1 MLTLQ
6 LLGVP
11 DLRLEDRGASAS
23 ILAQPKLL
31 ALLTF
36 LALAEP
42 RGYHRRDTLAAL
54 LWPEVDQERARNSLR
69 QALHRL
75 RAALGSET
83 IVNRGT
89 EEVGLRPDAVTSDAL
104 VVAEAIRAGHPE
116 RALAAY
122 RGDLLPGF
130 HLTSAPEFENWL
142 EGERVRLRALALK
155 AARALVQS
163 EAAAGRTT
171 AAAHWAE
178 RGLELAPA
186 DEELARR
193 RMTLLAQ
200 SGDSTGALA
209 TYQQFAERLSR
220 EFELTPGSGLT
231 ALADSIRE
239 QARQAPA
246 PVVMP
251 GGAASPDSAAVVV
264 APGTPGTPGTPPRSR
279 TRVAGLLAGLAVVVL
294 VIALGMWRAKPAGRA
309 TDAPTVL
316 ILPFRVSGAD
326 PALGYLREGMVDLL
340 AAKLT
345 GEGSELRAT
354 DPRTVLNAWKRLVA
368 GDSSDPAP
376 AEAIRLAGELGA
388 HRVLLGGVVGRSARL
403 ALQGVLY
410 DVPNGAVRA
419 RGSAEG
425 PTDSLPE
432 LVDQLVAALL
442 AQEAGELAARLP
454 ALAGTP
460 LPAVR
465 AYLEGEQAYRGGR
478 YQEAFER
485 YQAALVIDSTFG
497 PAAVGVAAAAIWY
510 PTAEPER
517 QRALRLGWAARGRM
531 GAADRAVLQAIAGPR
546 YPGLSTWR
554 ERLAAW
560 EQALAVD
567 PGRPDAWYEYGD
579 ILMHR
584 GPLLQVVGSRDLAER
599 AFARAVAL
607 DSSFA
612 APVSHLFDL
621 GAGRGDTTLVEA
633 AATLFLVRDS
643 ASDIADYVHWRRAA
657 LQGDSRVE
665 RLMRQRLV
673 RFTPASLWRIIGVS
687 QIDSLPLDDALLAA
701 RALAARPLKRDDQVE
716 TLAYLMELALNRGR
730 PQEARQS
737 AEALGNKFPGRDV
750 FLSTH
755 LLNALYAEGDSAA
768 AIRAAARYTTELHH
782 PPPASGEE
790 RADYLW
796 KSCALAQWRG
806 WQGDT
811 TGLAQTIVEL
821 RRREGT
827 DLPWWAPENFALC
840 AAVLD
845 ALRATDVSEPSAR
858 LLVQRLD
865 SLTLT
870 GPDVDVRDPATVAL
884 ARLWSRL
891 GEPGRALDAIR
902 RRQYHHRTGLPYL
915 AVRLKEEGRYAL
927 AVGDSVAARAAW
939 HRVLLLQSQPEASRQ
954 KSVDEIRIG
963 LARLGP

>member
-1 MLTLQ
+1 
-6 LLGVP
+6 
-11 DLRLEDRGASAS
+11 
-23 ILAQPKLL
+23 
-31 ALLTF
+31 
-36 LALAEP
+36 
-42 RGYHRRDTLAAL
+42 
-54 LWPEVDQERARNSLR
+54 
-69 QALHRL
+69 
-75 RAALGSET
+75 
-83 IVNRGT
+83 
-89 EEVGLRPDAVTSDAL
+89 
-104 VVAEAIRAGHPE
+104 
-116 RALAAY
+116 
-122 RGDLLPGF
+122 
-130 HLTSAPEFENWL
+130 
-142 EGERVRLRALALK
+142 
-155 AARALVQS
+155 
-163 EAAAGRTT
+163 
-171 AAAHWAE
+171 
-178 RGLELAPA
+178 
-186 DEELARR
+186 
-193 RMTLLAQ
+193 MTLLAQ

-209 TYQQFAERLSR
+209 TYHQFVERLSR

-231 ALADSIRE
+231 ALAERIRE
-239 QARQAPA
+239 EARQAPV
-246 PVVMP
+246 PVVRSA
-251 GGAASPDSAAVVV
+251 GGAAPDQAAVVI
-264 APGTPGTPGTPPRSR
+264 AQGTPPRSR
-279 TRVAGLLAGLAVVVL
+279 AQVIGLITALALVAVVV
-294 VIALGMWRAKPAGRA
+294 ALGIRREQPAGPA

-326 PALGYLREGMVDLL
+326 PALGYLQEGMVDLL

-354 DPRTVLNAWKRLVA
+354 DPRTVLNAWKRLAA
-368 GDSSDPAP
+368 GDSSDPTP
-376 AEAIRLAGELGA
+376 TEAIRLAGELGA
-388 HRVLLGGVVGRSARL
+388 QRVLLGGVVGRSERL

-432 LVDQLVAALL
+432 LVDQLVAGLL
-442 AQEAGELAARLP
+442 AQEAGEMAARLP

-485 YQAALVIDSTFG
+485 YQAALAIDSTFG

-560 EQALAVD
+560 EQALAAD

-612 APVSHLFDL
+612 APISHLFDL
-621 GAGRGDTTLVEA
+621 GASQSDTTMVEA

-643 ASDIADYVHWRRAA
+643 ASEIADYVHWRRAVF
-657 LQGDSRVE
+657 QSDSRVE

-701 RALAARPLKRDDQVE
+701 RALGARPLKRDDQVE

-730 PQEARQS
+730 PHDAQQS

-755 LLNALYAEGDSAA
+755 LLNAIYAEGDSAA

-782 PPPASGEE
+782 PAPARGEE

-811 TGLAQTIVEL
+811 TGLGQTIVEL
-821 RRREGT
+821 RKRKGT

-845 ALRATDVSEPSAR
+845 ALRATGAGDSSAR

-884 ARLWSRL
+884 ARLWDRL

-927 AVGDSVAARAAW
+927 AVGDTTAARAAW
-939 HRVLLLQSQPEASRQ
+939 HRVLLLQGQAEPSRQ
-954 KSVDEIRIG
+954 KSVDAIRTG